1 MRPIMNVTTR
11 EAAINARASN
21 PPKRMIIKMI
31 HTIIPNFI
39 TLYFMQDFR
48 PAG

>member
-21 PPKRMIIKMI
+21 PPKRMIIKTIQINKPSAMMI
-31 HTIIPNFI
+31 
-39 TLYFMQDFR
+39 
-48 PAG
+48 